1 MLFLYYGRRVS
12 RWNMVFRCGKD
23 VELEVI
29 SMRSAGAV
37 DVRNRQKTAAPDYI
51 RLGSDIRNIPT
62 TRVDIQQCPSSS
74 GAPNFSLV
82 FIKSMKSI
90 WQPYLK
96 SSEEDWTNITDPA
109 ERKRV
114 QNRLSQRARRT
125 DLGCVIKMRN
135 ILTKYRF
142 KTHRPA
148 EMWLN
153 AGVVS
158 GQG

>member
-1 MLFLYYGRRVS
+1 
-12 RWNMVFRCGKD
+12 MVFRCGKD

-29 SMRSAGAV
+29 SGDV
-37 DVRNRQKTAAPDYI
+37 NVRNRQKSAAPDYI

-74 GAPNFSLV
+74 RAPNFSLV